1 MLKLPKPWAT
11 SSDGRALRSHRRGQR
26 FESSVAHNSL
36 MNQIKLL
43 LILSLLSIIPGQII
57 RLPIAGLVVLTVS
70 DIIVPITLLASTVY
84 LLAVKKSIRLSPK
97 IIIPAAIFLLTAAAS
112 TILAL
117 NAFSPKE
124 VAISS
129 MFLARFLL
137 YLSLSVITANMIPK
151 NDLTKWLKLF
161 LTIGVILAVLGY
173 LQLLLFSDLSRL
185 TAYGWD
191 PHQTRLVSTFL
202 DPNFAGGFLTLVF
215 SFSLSLFLKE
225 KKGVYFIFSLVIFA
239 AILLTFSRSSYLAA
253 LTVLAIIG
261 FAKSPRLLIGFLAIA
276 LVAFLLVPQIRARVI
291 GAATLDET
299 SKARF
304 ESWQNA
310 ITIFKDNP
318 IMGVGFN
325 TYRFAQA
332 RAGFFSFDS
341 PMGGH
346 SGAGSD
352 SSILLVA
359 ATTGVIG
366 LSAYIF
372 LLYTIARVFLKSA
385 NDVLHLAAFS
395 AFIGLLIH
403 SQFVNSLFFPQIM
416 LPFWFILGLVTSHDS

>member
-1 MLKLPKPWAT
+1 M
-11 SSDGRALRSHRRGQR
+11 D
-26 FESSVAHNSL
+26 FV
-36 MNQIKLL
+36 KLL
-43 LILSLLSIIPGQII
+43 LILSLLSIIPGQLI

-70 DIIVPITLLASTVY
+70 DIVVSITLLASTIY
-84 LLAVKKSIRLSPK
+84 LLAVKKSIRLNPQ
-97 IIIPAAIFLLTAAAS
+97 IIIPAAIFSLAAAAS

-117 NAFSPKE
+117 NTFSAKE
-124 VAISS
+124 VVVSS

-137 YLSLSVITANMIPK
+137 YLSLSAVTANIISK

-161 LTIGVILAVLGY
+161 LATGAIFVVLGY
-173 LQLLLFSDLSRL
+173 LQLLFFPDLSRL

-191 PHQTRLVSTFL
+191 PHQTRLVSTLL

-215 SFSLSLFLKE
+215 AFSLSLLLKE
-225 KKGVYFIFSLVIFA
+225 KKILYFIFSLVTFA

-261 FAKSPRLLIGFLAIA
+261 LLKSPRLLIGFLTIS
-276 LVAFLLVPQIRARVI
+276 LVAFLIVPQIRARVI

-310 ITIFKDNP
+310 ITIFKENP
-318 IMGVGFN
+318 ILGVGFN

-359 ATTGVIG
+359 ATTGFIG

-372 LLYTIARVFLKSA
+372 LLYTIARAFLKRA

-416 LPFWFILGLVTSHDS
+416 LPFWFILGLVISHDS